1 MARLN
6 SSQLQQLLMQAKFAP
21 EKKRLQQLDACEALV
36 HLIQPGCE
44 YPFEFICFHLTGY
57 RPHSGKDFQ
66 TDNLLS
72 YNELLSHIPAYA
84 GQLSN
89 SMRIPACSITQKV
102 YTIDSLARRFRVC
115 QKTISRWRQKG
126 LVGRYLVFSD
136 GRARLAF
143 KDTSVDF
150 FVRNNRR
157 KVSQG
162 KKFSQITDIERQAIS
177 DRLERWSQHCP
188 SHRQEAIRR
197 TARKFN
203 RSAETIRTIL
213 NDAETNNYKNI
224 QFKKRLYSIPLH
236 QRQEI
241 YKQYQNNVPI
251 FDLMKRFNRSR
262 TNIYRAINIEK
273 AVQLLGAEISYMH
286 SPDFDD
292 PGVQVRMLEPEPE
305 LFTENHTVN
314 QNHGSKSEEK
324 RLNQNSI
331 NTYMNDIHQT
341 PLLTAAQEKF
351 LFRRYNYLKYLADQL
366 HKNINR
372 KEPSGRTLSQ
382 IRSYLHKAKE
392 DKDRLIRS
400 NLRLV
405 VSTARR
411 HAHNESEMSELI
423 GEGNMALMNSVEK
436 FDYNRGVKLSTYAT
450 WAIIKKYATLRS
462 QQNRRPIYE
471 ATDELLEVAH
481 DMRVQDNKVLAVES
495 ARMSLEDVMTE
506 TLEDRERTIVKEHY
520 GLIKQ
525 TEITG
530 QRKAKSLRQIA
541 ELLGL
546 SKERVRK
553 IELFALQK
561 LRKVLTREQFDLL
574 IQG

>member
-1 MARLN
+1 
-6 SSQLQQLLMQAKFAP
+6 
-21 EKKRLQQLDACEALV
+21 
-36 HLIQPGCE
+36 
-44 YPFEFICFHLTGY
+44 
-57 RPHSGKDFQ
+57 
-66 TDNLLS
+66 
-72 YNELLSHIPAYA
+72 
-84 GQLSN
+84 
-89 SMRIPACSITQKV
+89 
-102 YTIDSLARRFRVC
+102 
-115 QKTISRWRQKG
+115 
-126 LVGRYLVFSD
+126 
-136 GRARLAF
+136 
-143 KDTSVDF
+143 
-150 FVRNNRR
+150 
-157 KVSQG
+157 
-162 KKFSQITDIERQAIS
+162 
-177 DRLERWSQHCP
+177 
-188 SHRQEAIRR
+188 
-197 TARKFN
+197 
-203 RSAETIRTIL
+203 
-213 NDAETNNYKNI
+213 
-224 QFKKRLYSIPLH
+224 
-236 QRQEI
+236 
-241 YKQYQNNVPI
+241 
-251 FDLMKRFNRSR
+251 
-262 TNIYRAINIEK
+262 
-273 AVQLLGAEISYMH
+273 MH

-292 PGVQVRMLEPEPE
+292 PGMRIRMLNPEPG
-305 LFTENHTVN
+305 LFTLNHTVN
-314 QNHGSKSEEK
+314 QNRGTKSEEK
-324 RLNQNSI
+324 RLNQKSI
-331 NTYMNDIHQT
+331 NAYMNDIQQT
-341 PLLTAAQEKF
+341 PLLTTAQEKF

-382 IRSYLHKAKE
+382 IRSYLHKAKD

-471 ATDELLEVAH
+471 ATDELLEVAY

-574 IQG
+574 TQG